1 MKKLTAIIVAVLVMV
16 VAVVSALQIFATDDS
31 SYVLSDDH
39 FVPFELEV
47 WGDKDEPV
55 TQVYYYSGLED
66 GTVTDTS
73 RSLYG
78 QFDVNFCLKAK
89 DGVKVKLMRYY
100 DYASLV

>member
-1 MKKLTAIIVAVLVMV
+1 MRKLIVILTVVLVIAVAAVAVFKML
-16 VAVVSALQIFATDDS
+16 STDDS
-31 SYVLSDDH
+31 AYILSDDC

-55 TQVYYYSGLED
+55 TLIYYYSGFED

>member
-1 MKKLTAIIVAVLVMV
+1 MI
-16 VAVVSALQIFATDDS
+16 
-31 SYVLSDDH
+31 
-39 FVPFELEV
+39 
-47 WGDKDEPV
+47 
-55 TQVYYYSGLED
+55 YYYSGFED

-100 DYASLV
+100 DYASIEELDQTVDKIFEIESWSEVESILESNV